1 MSNTDFVEL
10 LKKVRTKTQASS
22 NIQQVL
28 DYLDAMIDVMSMM
41 PSCTS
46 ITDPKI
52 TTSITNPKITTITTV
67 DQITD
72 ETPKSVECDPNVFVD
87 VLNQRIEQKNT
98 NANDGDVY
106 VNTQHTPS
114 PMYQH
119 RFHGAEFTSDDL

>member
-10 LKKVRTKTQASS
+10 LKKVRSKTQASS

-28 DYLDAMIDVMSMM
+28 DYLDAMIDVMSRM

-52 TTSITNPKITTITTV
+52 TTITML

>member
-10 LKKVRTKTQASS
+10 LKMVRSKTQASS

-52 TTSITNPKITTITTV
+52 TT
-67 DQITD
+67 ITD
-72 ETPKSVECDPNVFVD
+72 EKTKAVECDPNVFVD
-87 VLNQRIEQKNT
+87 VLNQRIEQQNT
-98 NANDGDVY
+98 NANDGGVY

-114 PMYQH
+114 PMYQP

>member
-28 DYLDAMIDVMSMM
+28 DYLDAMIDLMSMM